1 MPAQYGSLPFSEAIS
16 FFRNKLNVPTE
27 RWNDVWQGAHNNS
40 FMIAGALKNDL
51 LNDFRQALD
60 SAIAEGKSLSWFKKQ
75 FKDIKNQ
82 HGWSHTG
89 SEAWRSQVIYD
100 TNMRQSYNAGR
111 YEQLQQFEFWQY
123 QHGDSRQPR
132 ALHLFWHNLVL
143 PKSDPWWQTH
153 FPSNGWGCKCKVRGR
168 TKKYLERKG
177 LNVSNTPNNG
187 LWEWTDKATGELHK
201 IPKGIDPG
209 FDYAPKK
216 GAVTTQRKQVAKQ
229 KAKTFEPPK
238 RIAPTAFSTVPG
250 ANVHTLN
257 NALVKFAPQLQFEQL
272 GQFLTK
278 HNIKTLFLKQ
288 SEMGSRTKAALNVLP
303 QIEPYLNL
311 GRYTRAYYTTRNAS
325 RTNGFTWQSQ
335 NHVVVKVKASTRFNK
350 ANYQDLADAVESA
363 IVLMQAGSKQWS
375 LSHIV
380 RTASESAEH
389 GGALMTWLHE
399 IGHQVHFKAGT
410 PNKPSAA
417 SNSGVTQYSLTNDKE
432 WHAEHFAMWI
442 LNRKALAQWNEPI
455 ALYFDKMMQDVI

>member
-1 MPAQYGSLPFSEAIS
+1 MPAQYGSLPFEQAIS

-27 RWNDVWQGAHNNS
+27 RWNDLWKSNHNS
-40 FMIAGALKNDL
+40 GFMIAGALKDDM
-51 LNDFRQALD
+51 LNDFRQAVD

-75 FKDIKNQ
+75 FSDIKKQ

-89 SEAWRSQVIYD
+89 SEAWRSKVIYD

-111 YEQLQQFEFWQY
+111 FEQLQSFEFWEY

-132 ALHLFWHNLVL
+132 ALHLSWHNLVL
-143 PKSDPWWQTH
+143 PKTDPWWQTH
-153 FPSNGWGCKCKVRGR
+153 FPSNGWGCKCRVRGR

-177 LNVSNTPNNG
+177 ITINAAPKNG
-187 LWEWTDKATGELHK
+187 TWEWTDKATGELHK

-216 GAVTTQRKQVAKQ
+216 SAVTAQRKQIATQ
-229 KAKTFEPPK
+229 KAKTVQPEQ
-238 RIAPTAFSTVPG
+238 RIAPTAFSSVPG
-250 ANVHTLN
+250 ADVHSLN
-257 NALVKFAPQLQFEQL
+257 AALTKFAPTQQFNQL

-278 HNIKTLFLKQ
+278 HDIKTLFLKQ
-288 SEMGSRTKAALNVLP
+288 TEMGSGTKAAATILP

-311 GRYTRAYYTTRNAS
+311 GRYTRAYYTTRKAS
-325 RTNGFTWQSQ
+325 RTNGFTWQNQ

-350 ANYQDLADAVESA
+350 VNYEDLAEAVESA
-363 IVLMQAGSKQWS
+363 ILLMQEGNKQWS

-380 RTASESAEH
+380 RVASSSKEH
-389 GGALMTWLHE
+389 GGALVTWLHE

-410 PNKPSAA
+410 PKSPF
-417 SNSGVTQYSLTNDKE
+417 GVDHAITQYSLTNDKE
-432 WHAEHFAMWI
+432 WHAEHFALWI
-442 LNRKALAQWNEPI
+442 LNRKALAAYNKDI
-455 ALYFDKMMQDVI
+455 ALYFDKLMQDVI

>member
-1 MPAQYGSLPFSEAIS
+1 MPAQYGSLPFEQAIS

-27 RWNDVWQGAHNNS
+27 RWNDLWKSNHNS
-40 FMIAGALKNDL
+40 GFMIAGALKDDL
-51 LNDFRQALD
+51 LNDFRQAVD

-75 FKDIKNQ
+75 FSDIKKQ

-89 SEAWRSQVIYD
+89 SEAWRSKVIYD

-111 YEQLQQFEFWQY
+111 FEQLQNFEFWQY

-132 ALHLFWHNLVL
+132 ALHLSWHNLVL
-143 PKSDPWWQTH
+143 PKTDPWWQTH
-153 FPSNGWGCKCKVRGR
+153 FPSNGWGCKCSVRGR
-168 TKKYLERKG
+168 TKKNLERKG
-177 LNVSNTPNNG
+177 IVVGTAPQNG
-187 LWEWTDKATGELHK
+187 TWEWTDKATGELHK

-216 GAVTTQRKQVAKQ
+216 SAVTAQRKQIATQ
-229 KAKTFEPPK
+229 KAKTVQPEQ
-238 RIAPTAFSTVPG
+238 RIAPTAFSSVPG
-250 ANVHTLN
+250 ANVHSLN
-257 NALVKFAPQLQFEQL
+257 AALTKFAPTKQFNQL

-278 HNIKTLFLKQ
+278 HDIKTLFLKQ
-288 SEMGSRTKAALNVLP
+288 TEMGSGTKAAAAILP

-311 GRYTRAYYTTRNAS
+311 GRYTLAYYSTRKAS

-350 ANYQDLADAVESA
+350 VNYEDLAEAVESA
-363 IVLMQAGSKQWS
+363 ILLMQEGNKQWS

-380 RTASESAEH
+380 RVASSSKEH
-389 GGALMTWLHE
+389 GGALVTWLHE

-410 PNKPSAA
+410 PKSPF
-417 SNSGVTQYSLTNDKE
+417 GVDQAITQYSLTNDKE
-432 WHAEHFAMWI
+432 WHAEHFALWI
-442 LNRKALAQWNEPI
+442 LNRKALAAYNKDI
-455 ALYFDKMMQDVI
+455 ALYFDKLMQDVI